1 MSTCHQNHNVG
12 DNITDNRRLIDG
24 LRQALDM
31 NYAGLLETAK
41 EEWERN
47 FAGKD
52 PSDACVSVRIRSG
65 DSQELSLSCA
75 GILRKR
81 GRSLLNGNRHGFLM

>member
-1 MSTCHQNHNVG
+1 MNTSLETH
-12 DNITDNRRLIDG
+12 DADNRRLIDG

-31 NYAGLLETAK
+31 NYARLLETATR
-41 EEWERN
+41 EWERN

-52 PSDACVSVRIRSG
+52 PSDACVNVRVSSDNSQQRS
-65 DSQELSLSCA
+65 LPCA

-81 GRSLLNGNRHGFLM
+81 GRSLLAGNRHGLPA

>member
-1 MSTCHQNHNVG
+1 MNSDLQTQ
-12 DNITDNRRLIDG
+12 DADNRRLIDG

-31 NYAGLLETAK
+31 NYSRLLETAK
-41 EEWERN
+41 QQWERN

-52 PSDACVSVRIRSG
+52 PSDACVSVRVTSG
-65 DSQELSLSCA
+65 DSQRLFLPCA

-81 GRSLLNGNRHGFLM
+81 GRSLLNGSRRPSLA

>member
-1 MSTCHQNHNVG
+1 MNDVETH
-12 DNITDNRRLIDG
+12 DTDNRRLIDG

-31 NYAGLLETAK
+31 NYARLLETAK
-41 EEWERN
+41 KECERN

-52 PSDACVSVRIRSG
+52 PSDACVSVRVGSG
-65 DSQELSLSCA
+65 DSQRLSLPCA

-81 GRSLLNGNRHGFLM
+81 GRSLLNINGRPSLA